1 MEISKIN
8 IKLITKNK
16 VNFDSYELIVIGSGL
31 FGLTIAQEFVRNL
44 NLRVLVVDKRD
55 HIGGNAWSEVDLDTG
70 IEIHKYGSHL
80 FHTSNQKVWEFVQKF
95 TEFREY
101 RHTVFA
107 NVKDEIHSLPIN
119 LTTLNSFFKRNFT
132 PLEAARFFESAS
144 QITTDPKNF
153 EEKVISKIGSELYEA
168 FYLGY
173 TKKQWGTDPKLLP
186 IEMASRLPI
195 RTTRNNRYFRDR
207 YEGLPAE
214 SYGKFLT
221 NMGTSQN
228 IDFLLS
234 TDYQEVKASI
244 KPSTFIVYTGPIDQ
258 YFKYSNGRLGW
269 RTLDFETTTLD
280 MRDFQGT
287 AVMNYPDIEVPFT
300 RIHEYKHL
308 GAEESFHVSKTIISK
323 EFSRFSDVR
332 DEPFYPINTATDRLI
347 FETYRNRAQQ
357 EPNVLFGGRLGTY
370 KYLDMDMAIA
380 SALVA
385 FQNKILPRFLHV

>member
-1 MEISKIN
+1 M
-8 IKLITKNK
+8 
-16 VNFDSYELIVIGSGL
+16 
-31 FGLTIAQEFVRNL
+31 
-44 NLRVLVVDKRD
+44 
-55 HIGGNAWSEVDLDTG
+55 GGNAWSEIDSDTG

-80 FHTSNQKVWEFVQKF
+80 FHTSNQKVWEFVRKF
-95 TEFREY
+95 TQFREY

-119 LTTLNSFFKRNFT
+119 LSTLNSFFKRDFT
-132 PLEAARFFESAS
+132 PLEAAKFFDSAS
-144 QITTDPKNF
+144 QITIDPKNF

-195 RTTRNNRYFRDR
+195 RTTRNNRYFKDKF
-207 YEGLPAE
+207 EGLPFE

-258 YFKYSNGRLGW
+258 YFKYSDGRLGW

-287 AVMNYPDIEVPFT
+287 AVMNYPDIEIPSRRVFT
-300 RIHEYKHL
+300 IPRPL
-308 GAEESFHVSKTIISK
+308 FQRNSLVSL
-323 EFSRFSDVR
+323 
-332 DEPFYPINTATDRLI
+332 RLV
-347 FETYRNRAQQ
+347 TN
-357 EPNVLFGGRLGTY
+357 LFTQL
-370 KYLDMDMAIA
+370 
-380 SALVA
+380 
-385 FQNKILPRFLHV
+385 ILLQIG